1 MPISPPQHQTE
12 DRAPFQRLLRIM
24 DELRE
29 NCPWDKKQTLESL
42 RYLTIEETY
51 ELSDAILSNDLPAL
65 KGELGDLLLHLCFY
79 SRIAAEQNAFDI
91 NDVINGICEKL
102 IYRHPHIYGDVQV
115 ADENEVKANWE
126 KLKLKEGKKSV
137 LEGVPQSLP
146 AMVKAAR
153 IQEKVRGV
161 GFDWEYREQ
170 VWAKVQ
176 EELQELQTEVE
187 ANDAEKMEKEL
198 GDVLFSIINYARF
211 IGINPEDAL
220 EKTNRK
226 FIQRFQFL
234 EEKVKEDGKSLS
246 EMPLEEMD
254 QYWEASK
261 KIAP

>member
-1 MPISPPQHQTE
+1 
-12 DRAPFQRLLRIM
+12 
-24 DELRE
+24 
-29 NCPWDKKQTLESL
+29 
-42 RYLTIEETY
+42 
-51 ELSDAILSNDLPAL
+51 
-65 KGELGDLLLHLCFY
+65 
-79 SRIAAEQNAFDI
+79 
-91 NDVINGICEKL
+91 
-102 IYRHPHIYGDVQV
+102 
-115 ADENEVKANWE
+115 
-126 KLKLKEGKKSV
+126 LKEGKKSV